1 MLKKLSFLIS
11 LMVLTACSSISDFD
25 IIEEITAPDYVSSS
39 RARKLEIPPD
49 LSQID
54 TAYFSVQKCFGLPAG
69 MGIWIV

>member
-49 LSQID
+49 LSQRI
-54 TAYFSVQKCFGLPAG
+54 
-69 MGIWIV
+69 